1 MTAVAICGGPE
12 LRSACEVLGLEDTG
26 SRPRLVLVD
35 LREADAARAAAAFE
49 PQIPRVVI
57 GTPDQTGL
65 LAALGDDRVLI
76 AGSTEPAVLGPLVA
90 RALPRVARERTRVIT
105 VTAAR
110 GGTGRTL
117 CVANLARRLATDR
130 TVLAIDATGTGAL
143 GWWLAVE
150 ARPWA
155 DLETLAG
162 ELRAEHVELVA
173 SAVAPRL
180 AVVGGAP
187 SLPSGEVLAMTIA
200 AAREQ
205 SDLVLI
211 DAPPLPD
218 DRARMAAGR
227 SDRVLVLSYADAASR
242 AALAAADVPAGA
254 WIIGSQCQS
263 DPIGDA
269 FRLLPRDERSIGD
282 ALGTRGR
289 AGGTLG
295 RAYDELAELLAID
308 AT

>member
-1 MTAVAICGGPE
+1 M
-12 LRSACEVLGLEDTG
+12 
-26 SRPRLVLVD
+26 LVD
-35 LREADAARAAAAFE
+35 LRVADAARAAAGFE
-49 PQIPRVVI
+49 AHIPRVVI
-57 GTPDQTGL
+57 GTADQTAL

-76 AGSTEPAVLGPLVA
+76 ASSADPAVIGPLVV
-90 RALPRVARERTRVIT
+90 RALPRAAQDRTRVIT

-117 CVANLARRLATDR
+117 CAANLARRLAGDH
-130 TVLAIDATGTGAL
+130 TVMAIDATGSGAL

-150 ARPWA
+150 PRPWA
-155 DLETLAG
+155 ELEALAG

-173 SAVAPRL
+173 TPAAPRL

-187 SLPSGEVLAMTIA
+187 TLPSADVLAMTIA

-205 SDLVLI
+205 ADLVLI
-211 DAPPLPD
+211 DAPALPD
-218 DRARMAAGR
+218 DRTRTAMAR
-227 SDRVLVLSYADAASR
+227 SDRVLVLSYADVASR
-242 AALAAADVPAGA
+242 AALASADVPAGA

-263 DPIGDA
+263 DPIADA
-269 FRLLPRDERSIGD
+269 FRVLPRDERAIAD

-289 AGGTLG
+289 AGGMLG

>member
-1 MTAVAICGGPE
+1 MTAVAICGGAE
-12 LRSACEVLGLEDTG
+12 LRTACEVLGLEDTG

-35 LREADAARAAAAFE
+35 LRVADAARAAGAFE
-49 PQIPRVVI
+49 AQIPRVVI

-65 LAALGDDRVLI
+65 LAALGDDRVLV
-76 AGSTEPAVLGPLVA
+76 ASSAEPAVLGPLVA
-90 RALPRVARERTRVIT
+90 RALPRAARDRTRVIT

-117 CVANLARRLATDR
+117 CAANLARRLAADR

-150 ARPWA
+150 PRPWA
-155 DLETLAG
+155 DLEALAG

-173 SAVAPRL
+173 TPAAPRL

-187 SLPSGEVLAMTIA
+187 ALPSADVLAMTIV

-205 SDLVLI
+205 ADLVLI
-211 DAPPLPD
+211 DAPALPD
-218 DRARMAAGR
+218 DRARTAAAR
-227 SDRVLVLSYADAASR
+227 SDRILVLSYADAASR
-242 AALAAADVPAGA
+242 AALASAEVPAGA
-254 WIIGSQCQS
+254 WLIGSQCAS
-263 DPIGDA
+263 EPIADA
-269 FRLLPRDERSIGD
+269 FRVLPRDERAIAD
-282 ALGTRGR
+282 ALGTQGR
-289 AGGTLG
+289 AGGALG

-308 AT
+308 AS

>member
-1 MTAVAICGGPE
+1 LTAVAICGGSE
-12 LRSACEVLGLEDTG
+12 LRTACEVLGLEDTG

-35 LREADAARAAAAFE
+35 LRVADAARTAAAFE
-49 PQIPRVVI
+49 AQIPRIVI

-65 LAALGDDRVLI
+65 LAALGDDRVLV
-76 AGSTEPAVLGPLVA
+76 ASSTDPAVLGPLVV
-90 RALPRVARERTRVIT
+90 RALPRVVRDRTRVVT

-110 GGTGRTL
+110 GGAGRTL
-117 CVANLARRLATDR
+117 CAANLARRLARDR
-130 TVLAIDATGTGAL
+130 TVMAIDATGSGAL

-150 ARPWA
+150 PRPWA
-155 DLETLAG
+155 DLEALAG

-173 SAVAPRL
+173 TPAAPRL

-187 SLPSGEVLAMTIA
+187 TLPSADVLAMTIA

-205 SDLVLI
+205 ADLVLI
-211 DAPPLPD
+211 AAPALPD
-218 DRARMAAGR
+218 DRARTAAAR

-242 AALAAADVPAGA
+242 AALASADVPAGA

-263 DPIGDA
+263 EPIADA
-269 FRLLPRDERSIGD
+269 FRLLPRDERAIAD
-282 ALGTRGR
+282 ALATQGR
-289 AGGTLG
+289 AGGALG

>member
-1 MTAVAICGGPE
+1 MTAVAICGGAE
-12 LRSACEVLGLEDTG
+12 LRTACEVLGLEDTG

-35 LREADAARAAAAFE
+35 LRVADAARAAAAFDA
-49 PQIPRVVI
+49 QIPRIVI

-65 LAALGDDRVLI
+65 LAALGDGRVLV
-76 AGSTEPAVLGPLVA
+76 ASSTDPSVLGPLVV
-90 RALPRVARERTRVIT
+90 RALPHAARDRTRVIT

-117 CVANLARRLATDR
+117 CAANLARRLAADR
-130 TVLAIDATGTGAL
+130 TVMAIDATGTGGL

-150 ARPWA
+150 PRPWA
-155 DLETLAG
+155 DLDALAG

-173 SAVAPRL
+173 TPAAPRL
-180 AVVGGAP
+180 AVVGGP
-187 SLPSGEVLAMTIA
+187 PTLPSAGVLAMTIA

-205 SDLVLI
+205 ADLVLI
-211 DAPPLPD
+211 DAPALPD
-218 DRARMAAGR
+218 DRARTAAAC

-242 AALAAADVPAGA
+242 AALASADVPSGA
-254 WIIGSQCQS
+254 WIVGSQCQS
-263 DPIGDA
+263 EPIADA
-269 FRLLPRDERSIGD
+269 FRLLPRDERAVAD
-282 ALGTRGR
+282 ALATQGR
-289 AGGTLG
+289 AGGALG

>member
-1 MTAVAICGGPE
+1 MTAVAICGGGE
-12 LRSACEVLGLEDTG
+12 LRTACEVLGLEDTG

-35 LREADAARAAAAFE
+35 LRVANAAREAAAFE
-49 PQIPRVVI
+49 AQIPRVVI
-57 GTPDQTGL
+57 GTSDQTGL
-65 LAALGDDRVLI
+65 LAALGDDRVLV
-76 AGSTEPAVLGPLVA
+76 ARSTDPAVLGPLVA
-90 RALPRVARERTRVIT
+90 RALPRAARDRTRVIT

-117 CVANLARRLATDR
+117 CAANLARRLAGDH
-130 TVLAIDATGTGAL
+130 TVMAIDATGTGAL
-143 GWWLAVE
+143 GWWLAVDP
-150 ARPWA
+150 RPWA
-155 DLETLAG
+155 DLEALAG

-173 SAVAPRL
+173 TPAAPRL

-187 SLPSGEVLAMTIA
+187 TLPSSDVLAMTIA

-211 DAPPLPD
+211 DAPALPD
-218 DRARMAAGR
+218 DRARTAVAR

-242 AALAAADVPAGA
+242 ASLASADVPAGA

-263 DPIGDA
+263 EPIADA
-269 FRLLPRDERSIGD
+269 FRVLPRDDRAIAD
-282 ALGTRGR
+282 ALGTQGR
-289 AGGTLG
+289 AGGALG
-295 RAYDELAELLAID
+295 RAYDDLAELLAID